1 MPKINIVMT
10 KCKRCGKPLAKT
22 DRSLYGLNTLKEK
35 YGDICQDC
43 MSEAETMEMLKEQ
56 GQGIAASLSAIKK

>member
-10 KCKRCGKPLAKT
+10 KCKRCGKPLVKT
-22 DRSLYGLNTLKEK
+22 DRSLYGLDTLKEK

-43 MSEAETMEMLKEQ
+43 MSEDETMEMLREQ
-56 GQGIAASLSAIKK
+56 GQGIAANLSINRK